1 MLSNEGLSNRV
12 RCSRYTRHVQLCKG
26 TQGMQTLHMYLAKNF
41 HHTRSSLSC
50 ETVVIQ
56 CNVLRRNAEV
66 QRCLPMHCAG
76 SIPLTWLSTGSTLST
91 VIDALILNDNC
102 LAGSIPATVGGNF
115 VLSSGMTTAAKVV
128 VDPMKKSFGLC
139 GQIPGNMNIQSTE
152 RGRLQGT
159 MPAGSC
165 PGVHHT
171 FALRQIRKDLSSCV
185 HMSVTDAFRLL

>member
-1 MLSNEGLSNRV
+1 
-12 RCSRYTRHVQLCKG
+12 
-26 TQGMQTLHMYLAKNF
+26 MQTLHMYLAKNP
-41 HHTRSSLSC
+41 HHTCSLLSSK
-50 ETVVIQ
+50 TVVIQ

-76 SIPLTWLSTGSTLST
+76 SVPLTWLSAGSALSS

-102 LAGSIPATVGGNF
+102 LVGSIPATVGGNF
-115 VLSSGMTTAAKVV
+115 VSSSGMTTAAKVV

-139 GQIPGNMNIQSTE
+139 GHIPGNMNIQSTE

-165 PGVHHT
+165 PGVHHA
-171 FALRQIRKDLSSCV
+171 FAWRQMQKASFLLCTHICDGRFQV
-185 HMSVTDAFRLL
+185 AMSVPFARQT